1 MKKLGRFLLLA
12 LCYMVLFICF
22 YSTVPFITWI
32 FGASF
37 RDVAQSVPYSVMATV
52 VIATGLGA
60 LFSHC
65 FDNDF
70 QTKD

>member
-22 YSTVPFITWI
+22 YSAIPFIAWV

-37 RDVAQSVPYSVMATV
+37 QDVAQSVPYSVIATV

-70 QTKD
+70 YAKH

>member
-12 LCYMVLFICF
+12 FFYVVLFICF
-22 YSTVPFITWI
+22 YSAIPFVAWI

-37 RDVAQSVPYSVMATV
+37 RDVAQSVPYSVVATI